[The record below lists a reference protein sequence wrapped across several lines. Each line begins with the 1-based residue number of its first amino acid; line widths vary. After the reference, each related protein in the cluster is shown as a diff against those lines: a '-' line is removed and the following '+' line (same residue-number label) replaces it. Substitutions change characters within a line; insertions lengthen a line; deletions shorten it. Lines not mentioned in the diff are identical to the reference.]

1 VGLIVDVESLL
12 STVSNVYLGSMPSTP
27 DNVVAIYNSG
37 GYTRDLS
44 GTMVEEPTFM
54 IKVRNTSYATGEAL
68 CNTIKDLLH
77 GQNAK
82 VIGSGT
88 TARTFLLIEQQGD
101 INDLGRD
108 ENNRTEWS
116 LNFRAYYRR

>member
-1 VGLIVDVESLL
+1 MGLLVDVKSLL
-12 STVSNVYLGSMPSTP
+12 TDVSNVYLGSMPSTP

-77 GQNAK
+77 GVND
-82 VIGSGT
+82 T
-88 TARTFLLIEQQGD
+88 TANSHDFLLIEQQGD

-116 LNFRAYYRR
+116 MNFRALYRR